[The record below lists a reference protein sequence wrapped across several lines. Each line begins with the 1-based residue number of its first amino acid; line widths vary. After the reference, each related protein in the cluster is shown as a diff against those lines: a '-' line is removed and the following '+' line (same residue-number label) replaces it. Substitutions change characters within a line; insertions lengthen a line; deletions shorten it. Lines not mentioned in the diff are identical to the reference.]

1 MSLHY
6 DSDNSYLF
14 VNGKE
19 ICKFKASNENSNFP
33 SQFCLGTIS
42 KKFDYVDSEQ
52 VSFKG
57 NVYGFSVDSGAF
69 GKSNI
74 INIQNIYWL
83 KIIYKMFGKVFIV
96 VLSSIANASNDAKC
110 VLSSDARFNLPL
122 LIYILMSTVKNFI
135 TIHFR
140 LN

>member
-19 ICKFKASNENSNFP
+19 ICKFKASNKNSNFP
-33 SQFCLGTIS
+33 SQFCLGSIS

-57 NVYGFSVDSGAF
+57 NVYDFSVDSGAF
-69 GKSNI
+69 DKSNI
-74 INIQNIYWL
+74 LNIHKYLMIKNNI
-83 KIIYKMFGKVFIV
+83 
-96 VLSSIANASNDAKC
+96 
-110 VLSSDARFNLPL
+110 
-122 LIYILMSTVKNFI
+122 
-135 TIHFR
+135 
-140 LN
+140 